1 MLLMKQVDMINKMNE
16 KMVIPVLDVITLN
29 ITNLEDREYKW
40 CKNTVISITNFLNKN
55 KFITQA
61 QWDILLKIKRQVLSK
76 TKIK

>member
-40 CKNTVISITNFLNKN
+40 CKNTVISITNF
-55 KFITQA
+55 F
-61 QWDILLKIKRQVLSK
+61 
-76 TKIK
+76 